1 MAYDIS
7 WEPNGVHKRL
17 RGVVSAEEFL
27 ETVEAVQRD
36 PRFLG
41 IRYVINDFTDVTG
54 HGLTGDVLG
63 ELAALKYGAHATN
76 PRCRVLFVTQDE
88 KLIRLIRR
96 HLVDGPMVG
105 YTVLIARTLEEA
117 RRRLETQPAT
127 FRLPLGRGGERRL
140 SSED

>member
-41 IRYVINDFTDVTG
+41 MRYLINDFTEVTG
-54 HGLTGDVLG
+54 HGLTGEVLA

-88 KLIRLIRR
+88 KLVRLVHR
-96 HLVDGPMVG
+96 HLVDGRMVG
-105 YTVLIARTLEEA
+105 YVILIARTLEEA

-127 FRLPLGRGGERRL
+127 FRLPAGGGRERHL
-140 SSED
+140 SSQD